1 MATELLARDPHT
13 GRSGISSRLYALAA
27 AFFFSTGGTAIK
39 LSDLSSWQIAGY
51 RSALAATLLWCLVP
65 GWRKWWR
72 PSSLA
77 VGVAFSATLIL
88 YVTANTLTTAAS
100 TIFLQYSAPLYLLLL
115 GPRLLGEP
123 NRRGDLGLIALL
135 LAGMLL
141 FFIGQEIP
149 TVTAPD
155 PLRGN
160 FLGACAGVTW
170 ALTLLGLRWLARG
183 ADGARAGGEAVI
195 AGNVLT
201 FAVCLPWMLSVPEA
215 APVDWA
221 VVLYLGIFQIGA
233 AYVCLVRA
241 VRELRALEISLLLAI
256 EPVASGGWAWLI
268 HSELPGAAAL
278 TGCALIF
285 ASVLLQAL
293 RKSKPQPIG
302 TRIDVGL
309 NSSQ

>member
-1 MATELLARDPHT
+1 MP
-13 GRSGISSRLYALAA
+13 SRLYALAA
-27 AFFFSTGGTAIK
+27 AFLFSTGGAAIK

-51 RSALAATLLWCLVP
+51 RSGLAALLLWYLVP
-65 GWRKWWR
+65 SWRKWWR

-100 TIFLQYSAPLYLLLL
+100 AIFLQYSAPLYLLLL

-123 NRRGDLGLIALL
+123 NRRGDLYLIALV
-135 LAGMLL
+135 LAGLLL
-141 FFIGQEIP
+141 FFIGEEVP
-149 TVTAPD
+149 SVTAPD

-160 FLGACAGVTW
+160 FIGACAGVTW
-170 ALTLLGLRWLARG
+170 ALSLLGLRWLARRG
-183 ADGARAGGEAVI
+183 DGASAGGEAII
-195 AGNVLT
+195 AANVLT
-201 FAVCLPWMLSVPEA
+201 FVVCLPWMYSMPEV
-215 APVDWA
+215 APLNWA

-268 HSELPGAAAL
+268 HSELPGTAAL
-278 TGCALIF
+278 AGCALIF